1 MNYREVPGTAVMEI
15 FNVAEKLIYQ
25 QEAEKP
31 MKNPQERRRR
41 DPLQRSTHG
50 WIVFEGKNLMIP

>member
-1 MNYREVPGTAVMEI
+1 MEI